1 MKNLNKFIT
10 EYIIKKKLDTPI
22 DSSVTDVYEEIDD
35 LIDLDN
41 YDKKI
46 RDCVKKWIDQFDVK
60 SIVYYTINKRLLER
74 YVDISL
80 IENKLMSE
88 DEFQQMKANSSSDF
102 IPIDLIK
109 TPKVTV
115 KCIVTARIQ
124 NTNINAPFFIISE
137 IDAGTPNT
145 TKNK

>member
-1 MKNLNKFIT
+1 MKKLNQFII
-10 EYIIKKKLDTPI
+10 EYIIKKKLDHPI
-22 DSSVTDVYEEIDD
+22 DSNVTDVYEEIDD

-46 RDCVKKWIDQFDVK
+46 RDCVKKWIDQFGVK

-80 IENKLMSE
+80 IEDKLMSE

-109 TPKVTV
+109 TPKVVV
-115 KCIVTARIQ
+115 KTCSNYIYMNFQGKRYSLY
-124 NTNINAPFFIISE
+124 IIH
-137 IDAGTPNT
+137 N
-145 TKNK
+145 NK

>member
-1 MKNLNKFIT
+1 MKKLNQFIT

-22 DSSVTDVYEEIDD
+22 DSNVTDVYEEIDN

-74 YVDISL
+74 YLDISL
-80 IENKLMSE
+80 IEDKLMSE

-109 TPKVTV
+109 TPKVVV
-115 KCIVTARIQ
+115 KTCSNYIYMNFQGKRYSLY
-124 NTNINAPFFIISE
+124 IIH
-137 IDAGTPNT
+137 N
-145 TKNK
+145 NK

>member
-1 MKNLNKFIT
+1 MKKLNQFIT
-10 EYIIKKKLDTPI
+10 EYIIKKKLDHPI

-74 YVDISL
+74 YLDISL
-80 IENKLMSE
+80 IEDKLMSE

-102 IPIDLIK
+102 ITIDLIK
-109 TPKVTV
+109 TPKVVV
-115 KCIVTARIQ
+115 KTCSNYIYVNFRRSSLYIMH
-124 NTNINAPFFIISE
+124 N
-137 IDAGTPNT
+137 
-145 TKNK
+145 NKL

>member
-1 MKNLNKFIT
+1 MKKLNQFIT
-10 EYIIKKKLDTPI
+10 EYIIKKKLDHPI
-22 DSSVTDVYEEIDD
+22 DSNITDVYEEIDD

-74 YVDISL
+74 YLDISL
-80 IENKLMSE
+80 IEDKLMSE

-102 IPIDLIK
+102 IPVDLIK
-109 TPKVTV
+109 TPKVIV
-115 KCIVTARIQ
+115 KTCSNYIYMNFQGKRYSLY
-124 NTNINAPFFIISE
+124 IIH
-137 IDAGTPNT
+137 N
-145 TKNK
+145 NK

>member
-22 DSSVTDVYEEIDD
+22 DSNVTDVYEEIDD

-74 YVDISL
+74 YLDISL
-80 IENKLMSE
+80 IEDKLMSG
-88 DEFQQMKANSSSDF
+88 DEFTEFKENSSKDF
-102 IPIDLIK
+102 TTIDVIK
-109 TPKVTV
+109 TPKVIV
-115 KCIVTARIQ
+115 KTCPNYIYMNFQGKRYSLY
-124 NTNINAPFFIISE
+124 IIH
-137 IDAGTPNT
+137 N
-145 TKNK
+145 NK

>member
-1 MKNLNKFIT
+1 MKKLNQFIT
-10 EYIIKKKLDTPI
+10 EYIIKKKLDHPI

-74 YVDISL
+74 YLDISL
-80 IENKLMSE
+80 IEDKLMSE
-88 DEFQQMKANSSSDF
+88 DEFQQMKADSSSDF
-102 IPIDLIK
+102 IPVDLIK
-109 TPKVTV
+109 TPKVIV
-115 KCIVTARIQ
+115 KTCSNYIYMNFQGKRYSLY
-124 NTNINAPFFIISE
+124 IIH
-137 IDAGTPNT
+137 N
-145 TKNK
+145 NK

>member
-1 MKNLNKFIT
+1 MKKLNQFII
-10 EYIIKKKLDTPI
+10 EYIIKKKLDHPI
-22 DSSVTDVYEEIDD
+22 DSNVTDVYEEIDD

-60 SIVYYTINKRLLER
+60 SVVYYTINKRLLER
-74 YVDISL
+74 YLDISL
-80 IENKLMSE
+80 IEDKLMSE

-109 TPKVTV
+109 TPKVVV
-115 KCIVTARIQ
+115 KTCSNYIYMNFQGKRYSLY
-124 NTNINAPFFIISE
+124 IIH
-137 IDAGTPNT
+137 N
-145 TKNK
+145 NK

>member
-1 MKNLNKFIT
+1 MKKLNQFII
-10 EYIIKKKLDTPI
+10 EYIIKKKLDHPI
-22 DSSVTDVYEEIDD
+22 DSNVTDVYEEIDD

-74 YVDISL
+74 YLDISL
-80 IENKLMSE
+80 IEDKLMSE

-109 TPKVTV
+109 TPKVVV
-115 KCIVTARIQ
+115 KTCSNYIYMNFQGKRYSLY
-124 NTNINAPFFIISE
+124 IIH
-137 IDAGTPNT
+137 N
-145 TKNK
+145 NK

>member
-1 MKNLNKFIT
+1 MKKLNQFIT
-10 EYIIKKKLDTPI
+10 EYIIKKKLDHPI
-22 DSSVTDVYEEIDD
+22 NSNVTDVYEEIDD

-74 YVDISL
+74 YLDISL
-80 IENKLMSE
+80 IEDKLMSE

-102 IPIDLIK
+102 IPINLIK
-109 TPKVTV
+109 TPKVVV
-115 KCIVTARIQ
+115 KTCSNYIYMNFQGKRYSLY
-124 NTNINAPFFIISE
+124 IIH
-137 IDAGTPNT
+137 N
-145 TKNK
+145 NK

>member
-1 MKNLNKFIT
+1 MKKLNQFIT
-10 EYIIKKKLDTPI
+10 EYIIKKKLDHPI
-22 DSSVTDVYEEIDD
+22 NSNVTDVYEEIDD

-74 YVDISL
+74 YLDISL
-80 IENKLMSE
+80 IEDKLMSE

-115 KCIVTARIQ
+115 KTCSNYIYMNFQGKRYSLY
-124 NTNINAPFFIISE
+124 IIFVSIKE
-137 IDAGTPNT
+137 VLLCQ
-145 TKNK
+145 

>member
-1 MKNLNKFIT
+1 MKKLNQFIT
-10 EYIIKKKLDTPI
+10 EYIIKKKLDHPI
-22 DSSVTDVYEEIDD
+22 DSNVTDVYEEIDD

-46 RDCVKKWIDQFDVK
+46 RDCVKKWIDQFNVK

-74 YVDISL
+74 YLDISL
-80 IENKLMSE
+80 IEDKLISE

-109 TPKVTV
+109 TPKVVV
-115 KCIVTARIQ
+115 KTCSNYIYMNFQGKRYSLY
-124 NTNINAPFFIISE
+124 IIH
-137 IDAGTPNT
+137 N
-145 TKNK
+145 NK

>member
-1 MKNLNKFIT
+1 MKKLNQFIT
-10 EYIIKKKLDTPI
+10 EYIIKKKLDHPI
-22 DSSVTDVYEEIDD
+22 DSNVTDVYEEIDN

-74 YVDISL
+74 YLDISL
-80 IENKLMSE
+80 IEDKLMSE

-109 TPKVTV
+109 TPKVVV
-115 KCIVTARIQ
+115 KTCSNYIYMNFQGKRYSLY
-124 NTNINAPFFIISE
+124 IIH
-137 IDAGTPNT
+137 N
-145 TKNK
+145 NK

>member
-1 MKNLNKFIT
+1 MKKLNQFII
-10 EYIIKKKLDTPI
+10 EYIIKKKLDHPI
-22 DSSVTDVYEEIDD
+22 DSNVTDVYEEIDD

-80 IENKLMSE
+80 IEDKLMSE
-88 DEFQQMKANSSSDF
+88 DEFQQMKANSLSDF

-115 KCIVTARIQ
+115 KTCSNYIYMNFQGKRYSLY
-124 NTNINAPFFIISE
+124 IIH
-137 IDAGTPNT
+137 N
-145 TKNK
+145 NK

>member
-1 MKNLNKFIT
+1 MKKLNQFIT
-10 EYIIKKKLDTPI
+10 EYIIKKNLDHPI
-22 DSSVTDVYEEIDD
+22 DCNGTDVYEEIDD

-74 YVDISL
+74 YLDISL
-80 IENKLMSE
+80 IEDKLMSE

-109 TPKVTV
+109 TPKVVV
-115 KCIVTARIQ
+115 KTCSNYIYMNFQGKRYSLY
-124 NTNINAPFFIISE
+124 IIH
-137 IDAGTPNT
+137 N
-145 TKNK
+145 NK

>member
-1 MKNLNKFIT
+1 MKKLNQFIT
-10 EYIIKKKLDTPI
+10 EYIIKKKLDHPI

-74 YVDISL
+74 YLDISL
-80 IENKLMSE
+80 IEDKLMSE
-88 DEFQQMKANSSSDF
+88 DEFQQMKANSSNDF

-109 TPKVTV
+109 TPKVVV
-115 KCIVTARIQ
+115 KTCSNYIYMNFQGKRYSLY
-124 NTNINAPFFIISE
+124 IIH
-137 IDAGTPNT
+137 N
-145 TKNK
+145 NK

>member
-1 MKNLNKFIT
+1 MKKLNQFIT
-10 EYIIKKKLDTPI
+10 EYIIKKKLDHPI
-22 DSSVTDVYEEIDD
+22 DSNVTDVYEEIDD

-60 SIVYYTINKRLLER
+60 SVVYYTINKRLLER
-74 YVDISL
+74 YLDISL
-80 IENKLMSE
+80 IEDKLMSE
-88 DEFQQMKANSSSDF
+88 DEFQQMKANSLSDF

-115 KCIVTARIQ
+115 KTCSNYIYMNFQGKRYSLY
-124 NTNINAPFFIISE
+124 IIH
-137 IDAGTPNT
+137 N
-145 TKNK
+145 NK

>member
-1 MKNLNKFIT
+1 MKKLNQFIT
-10 EYIIKKKLDTPI
+10 EYIIKKKLDHPI

-74 YVDISL
+74 YLDISL
-80 IENKLMSE
+80 IEDKLMSE
-88 DEFQQMKANSSSDF
+88 NEFQQMKANSSSDF
-102 IPIDLIK
+102 VPIDLIK
-109 TPKVTV
+109 TPKVIV
-115 KCIVTARIQ
+115 KTCSNYIYMNFQGKRYSLY
-124 NTNINAPFFIISE
+124 IIH
-137 IDAGTPNT
+137 N
-145 TKNK
+145 NK

>member
-1 MKNLNKFIT
+1 MKKLNQFIT
-10 EYIIKKKLDTPI
+10 EYIIKKKLDHPI

-60 SIVYYTINKRLLER
+60 SVVYYTINKRLLER
-74 YVDISL
+74 YLDISL
-80 IENKLMSE
+80 IEDKLMSE
-88 DEFQQMKANSSSDF
+88 DEFQQMKANPSSDF

-109 TPKVTV
+109 TPKVVV
-115 KCIVTARIQ
+115 KTCSNYIYMNFQGKRYSLY
-124 NTNINAPFFIISE
+124 IIH
-137 IDAGTPNT
+137 N
-145 TKNK
+145 NK

>member
-1 MKNLNKFIT
+1 MKKLNQFII
-10 EYIIKKKLDTPI
+10 EYIIKKKLDHPI
-22 DSSVTDVYEEIDD
+22 DSNITDVYEEIDD

-74 YVDISL
+74 YLDISL
-80 IENKLMSE
+80 IEDKLMSE

-115 KCIVTARIQ
+115 KTCSNYIYMNFQGKRYSLY
-124 NTNINAPFFIISE
+124 IIH
-137 IDAGTPNT
+137 N
-145 TKNK
+145 NK

>member
-1 MKNLNKFIT
+1 MKKLNQFII
-10 EYIIKKKLDTPI
+10 EYIIKKKLDHPI

-60 SIVYYTINKRLLER
+60 SVVYYTINKRLLER
-74 YVDISL
+74 YLDISL
-80 IENKLMSE
+80 IEDKLMSE
-88 DEFQQMKANSSSDF
+88 NEFQQMKANSSSDF

-109 TPKVTV
+109 TPKVVV
-115 KCIVTARIQ
+115 KTCSNYIYMNFQGKRYSLY
-124 NTNINAPFFIISE
+124 IIH
-137 IDAGTPNT
+137 N
-145 TKNK
+145 NK

>member
-1 MKNLNKFIT
+1 MKKLNQFII
-10 EYIIKKKLDTPI
+10 EYIIKKKLDHPI
-22 DSSVTDVYEEIDD
+22 DSNVTDVYEEIDD

-80 IENKLMSE
+80 IEDKLMSE

-109 TPKVTV
+109 TPKVVV
-115 KCIVTARIQ
+115 KTCSNYIYMNFQGKRYSLY
-124 NTNINAPFFIISE
+124 IIH
-137 IDAGTPNT
+137 N
-145 TKNK
+145 NK

>member
-1 MKNLNKFIT
+1 MKKLNQFII
-10 EYIIKKKLDTPI
+10 EYIIKKKLDHPI
-22 DSSVTDVYEEIDD
+22 DSNITDVYEEIDD

-74 YVDISL
+74 YLDISL
-80 IENKLMSE
+80 IEDKLMSE
-88 DEFQQMKANSSSDF
+88 DKFQQMKANSSSDF

-109 TPKVTV
+109 TPKVVV
-115 KCIVTARIQ
+115 KTCSNYIYMNFQGKRYSLY
-124 NTNINAPFFIISE
+124 IIH
-137 IDAGTPNT
+137 N
-145 TKNK
+145 NK

>member
-1 MKNLNKFIT
+1 MKKLNQFIT
-10 EYIIKKKLDTPI
+10 EYIIKKKLDHPI

-74 YVDISL
+74 YLDISL
-80 IENKLMSE
+80 IEDKLMSE
-88 DEFQQMKANSSSDF
+88 NEFQQMKANSSSDF

-109 TPKVTV
+109 TPKVVV
-115 KCIVTARIQ
+115 KTCSNYIYMNFQGKRYSLY
-124 NTNINAPFFIISE
+124 IIH
-137 IDAGTPNT
+137 N
-145 TKNK
+145 NK

>member
-1 MKNLNKFIT
+1 MKKLNQFIT
-10 EYIIKKKLDTPI
+10 EYIIKKKLDHPI
-22 DSSVTDVYEEIDD
+22 DSNITDVYEEIDN
-35 LIDLDN
+35 LINLDN

-74 YVDISL
+74 YLDISL
-80 IENKLMSE
+80 IEDKLMSE

-109 TPKVTV
+109 TPKVVV
-115 KCIVTARIQ
+115 KTCSNYIYMNFQSKRYSLY
-124 NTNINAPFFIISE
+124 IIH
-137 IDAGTPNT
+137 N
-145 TKNK
+145 NK

>member
-1 MKNLNKFIT
+1 MKKLNQFIT
-10 EYIIKKKLDTPI
+10 EYIIKKKLNHPI
-22 DSSVTDVYEEIDD
+22 DSNITDVYEEIDD

-74 YVDISL
+74 YLDISL
-80 IENKLMSE
+80 IEDKLMSE

-109 TPKVTV
+109 TPKVVV
-115 KCIVTARIQ
+115 KTCSNYIYMNFQGKRYSLY
-124 NTNINAPFFIISE
+124 IIH
-137 IDAGTPNT
+137 N
-145 TKNK
+145 NK

>member
-1 MKNLNKFIT
+1 MKKLNQFII
-10 EYIIKKKLDTPI
+10 EYIIKKKLDHPI
-22 DSSVTDVYEEIDD
+22 DSNVTDVYEEIDD

-80 IENKLMSE
+80 IEDKLMSE
-88 DEFQQMKANSSSDF
+88 DEFQQMKANSLSDF

-109 TPKVTV
+109 TPRVTV
-115 KCIVTARIQ
+115 KTCSNYIYMNFQGKRYSLY
-124 NTNINAPFFIISE
+124 IIH
-137 IDAGTPNT
+137 N
-145 TKNK
+145 NK